1 MRERLAGLDIAGKR
15 QEHRTGGVFQPGIGD
30 DHVDYRLRLGCDLI
44 PDAERLE
51 QPPAGRHDGGRAR
64 IAARPRRQR
73 RIGDDDGNIGA
84 KALAQRQRQRQPGKC
99 PAADDNA
106 SLCRHAIP
114 YPVTP
119 SHQTRLAT

>member
-1 MRERLAGLDIAGKR
+1 MSVIGCAIGRE
-15 QEHRTGGVFQPGIGD
+15 
-30 DHVDYRLRLGCDLI
+30 LI

-51 QPPAGRHDGGRAR
+51 QPPAGRYDGGRAR
-64 IAARPRRQR
+64 IAARPHGQR
-73 RIGDDDGNIGA
+73 GIGDDNGNIGT
-84 KALAQRQRQRQPGKC
+84 KALAERQRQRQPGKC